1 MSMRQLSILQSNYGK
16 CMVGD
21 IMVDGESVFQHKLF
35 HGDWVQE
42 DDDYSLQSSQRSD
55 FLIGGVL
62 KLKNTYTFEKGDL
75 FEFVPIN
82 WRFPKFLVRSNI
94 KNNLLKKKKRVTN
107 YFVVIKFKEWTD
119 KIPRGMITHSI
130 GTVEEVCNRYE
141 VLFYYYPTMTISPC
155 KPLDIRTNT
164 LSHVSCDTNINIFTI
179 DPSGCEDMDDALSY
193 DPVRHRVGIHITDL
207 TVWVDTFVP
216 DKYFTVYAP
225 HKNVHMFPVEIS
237 TQLASLK
244 EGEQKHV
251 ITCWI
256 DIDNGQHTFEVHP
269 IYVTKN
275 MTYEDAETLIR
286 CKHPTMSE
294 LWKYSQKIGDRLGIQ
309 VTDTHKMIEVY
320 MIYYNEAMAIYL
332 KDHVDKTI
340 YRSHQLHQRAFYT
353 VDPHPHEQLQLPYYT
368 HATSPIRRYADFLIQ
383 KLFKQVEGSVVED
396 DVIEKMNACET
407 GLKRLYRMW
416 DYTKASQKI
425 ENGKVYKVNFQEV
438 EEERVL
444 FLCDELEIR
453 ISMKI
458 PFRQIEGENDVFLI
472 YGNKYR
478 IHEDYRLPLYV
489 VEDTKHTMFH
499 KILIE
504 FPKN

>member
-1 MSMRQLSILQSNYGK
+1 MSQLSILQSNYGK

-21 IMVDGESVFQHKLF
+21 VMVDGEVIFQHKLF
-35 HGDWVQE
+35 HGDWVQ
-42 DDDYSLQSSQRSD
+42 DDYLLQSSQRSN

-94 KNNLLKKKKRVTN
+94 KNNLLKKKKKVTN

-119 KIPRGMITHSI
+119 KIPRGMIVHSL
-130 GTVEEVCNRYE
+130 GPVEEIHNQYE

-155 KPLDIRTNT
+155 KPININPTIIL
-164 LSHVSCDTNINIFTI
+164 SCDTNIHTFTI
-179 DPSGCEDMDDALSY
+179 DPRGCEDMDDALSY
-193 DPVRHRVGIHITDL
+193 DPLHHRVGIHITDL

-216 DKYFTVYAP
+216 DQYFTVYAP
-225 HKNVHMFPVEIS
+225 HKNVHMFPLEIS

-244 EGEQKHV
+244 EGQQKHV
-251 ITCWI
+251 ITCWV
-256 DIDNGQHTFEVHP
+256 DIKNGQHTFEVHP

-275 MTYEDAETLIR
+275 LTYEDAETLVR
-286 CKHPTMSE
+286 SGHPTMSV
-294 LWKYSQKIGDRLGIQ
+294 LWEQSQKIGDRLGIQ

-320 MIYYNEAMAIYL
+320 MIYYNQAMANHL
-332 KDHVDKTI
+332 RDREEGKKKTI
-340 YRSHQLHQRAFYT
+340 YRSHQLYKRAFYT
-353 VDPHPHEQLQLPYYT
+353 LEPHPHEQLKLPYYT

-383 KLFKQVEGSVVED
+383 QLFKRG
-396 DVIEKMNACET
+396 DVSNLDNIEIEKMNAYET
-407 GLKRLYRMW
+407 SLKRLYRMW
-416 DYTKASQKI
+416 DYSKASHHVEKGKI
-425 ENGKVYKVNFQEV
+425 YKVTLQEV
-438 EEERVL
+438 EEERLL
-444 FLCDELEIR
+444 FSCDELEIR

-458 PFRQIEGENDVFLI
+458 PFTRIEDCIMI
-472 YGNKYR
+472 YEKKYR
-478 IHEDYRLPLYV
+478 MQEDYWLPIYV
-489 VEDTKHTMFH
+489 IEDTKHTMFH